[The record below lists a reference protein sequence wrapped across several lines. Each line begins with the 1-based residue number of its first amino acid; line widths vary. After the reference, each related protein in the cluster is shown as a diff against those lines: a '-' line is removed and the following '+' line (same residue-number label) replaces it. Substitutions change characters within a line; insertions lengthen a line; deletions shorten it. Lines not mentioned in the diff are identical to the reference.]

1 MWGIDRSIERGKSG
15 SQGWWGLRG
24 ETQVE
29 RLQPRPQDSRVDLG
43 EEERGAPAVGR
54 QGRALLMVEAF
65 EQALPTE
72 NPVHVAT
79 IDVRVFSGYASW
91 R

>member
-1 MWGIDRSIERGKSG
+1 
-15 SQGWWGLRG
+15 
-24 ETQVE
+24 
-29 RLQPRPQDSRVDLG
+29 
-43 EEERGAPAVGR
+43 
-54 QGRALLMVEAF
+54 MVEAF